1 MAFLYI
7 NTKGIPWT
15 KHSFSA
21 GLDYD
26 QSPKKYYYR
35 RILGF
40 KERDNK
46 AALLFGRAWEQAV
59 QFYHDNNGTGIV
71 EKFTELWAAHKDKT
85 DISYTKTERDWPS
98 LNKAGTELARL
109 YIIRQPSLPIPLG
122 GQSVFQREYSKEV
135 FPNDPLYGGIEDAG
149 KLDIICYVDPN
160 HPMLTKV
167 EWKPEYGILRPL
179 IVDMK
184 ATAADLP
191 ERPGLAAFDKQLRR
205 YSWQSGIR
213 DVAFLW
219 AKKCGHTVQKG
230 SSVTLL
236 VDAGEFK
243 AGDEAVAAY
252 VDKESESAYIVHN
265 DFMIEEMEKYQG
277 KKEDGSTDQTKAAK
291 ARKMEWLEKNAPLV
305 KLSDMTR
312 QRLQFNSGFVSI
324 ESANEAG
331 QTAARQIVGIVNSW
345 KNKSWPNEFG
355 IRFPHCDLNDPYF
368 RAFVLNDEAYRKE
381 NFRQSDQD
389 EFDDLFDEPED
400 DI

>member
-1 MAFLYI
+1 
-7 NTKGIPWT
+7 
-15 KHSFSA
+15 
-21 GLDYD
+21 
-26 QSPKKYYYR
+26 
-35 RILGF
+35 
-40 KERDNK
+40 
-46 AALLFGRAWEQAV
+46 
-59 QFYHDNNGTGIV
+59 
-71 EKFTELWAAHKDKT
+71 
-85 DISYTKTERDWPS
+85 
-98 LNKAGTELARL
+98 
-109 YIIRQPSLPIPLG
+109 
-122 GQSVFQREYSKEV
+122 
-135 FPNDPLYGGIEDAG
+135 
-149 KLDIICYVDPN
+149 
-160 HPMLTKV
+160 
-167 EWKPEYGILRPL
+167 
-179 IVDMK
+179 MK

-252 VDKESESAYIVHN
+252 VDKESDSAYIVHN

-389 EFDDLFDEPED
+389 EFDDLFDEPEEE
-400 DI
+400 